1 MKKILLF
8 VTMIGLI
15 QSTKLAA
22 QNASVSSIEIAKVSQ
37 PCVMA
42 TYAFSQDLLDETI
55 KAKFAEAKVESPDK
69 SKGFKIY
76 KGATFPEFGPEKVD
90 IYIKTDGKK
99 ETSICYIAVSKGYD
113 NFMNKNTDEK
123 TIENVTTW
131 LNNLVNAA
139 AKVKLGHDIE
149 DAEAV
154 TKKAEKKYN
163 SSADDGKDYLK
174 DLEKLQKKIEDNKAE
189 QAKMLKEMEDAKK
202 VLEGLKAKLGQ

>member
-8 VTMIGLI
+8 VSMIGLI